1 MRFMS
6 PHHSAAQYNETL
18 NPRVRQW
25 ILTLLVPL
33 GGMFSYASDDIVSDA
48 LLQALFDFDDPD
60 IELSKAELYS
70 LLRKEYRKCSNISA
84 RLPDVLQSN
93 VAQLAKLVDLD
104 SVERCILEFAIALS
118 MDARLTDAADL
129 LGDLNTAKMFYS
141 LTKLLNCPE
150 NEIRTAL
157 SRDGALMRTGIFN
170 LGNFDDGFLTHKL
183 RVLSVSFADTLYCGA
198 VSPQA
203 LLRDEIRK
211 SAPAQLKLK
220 DYPSLSEHLDIL
232 LPYLAHSVQQR
243 STGVNILLHGQPGTG
258 KTELARLLAKLN
270 HCQLYEVASED
281 SDGDSVTSQYRL
293 NAYRAAQHFFA
304 SNDSMLVFDEVED
317 VFSEDANPF
326 IQKTALASKNKAWI
340 NLMLEHNSIP
350 TIWISNS
357 INRMDPAFVR
367 RFDFVIEVP
376 LPSQEQRIKL
386 LKRYSKGLLDK
397 KSLQGMAEQE
407 YLSPAVIKRAAH
419 VVTSIAA
426 KLENPAQAMQLLI
439 DSTLKSQGYSTV
451 QPAKK
456 QATAQLY
463 DPAFI
468 SADVDL
474 AALTDGLTAH
484 PSARLCLY
492 GPPGTGKTAY
502 GHWLAKQLGKPLLL
516 KRASDLLGAYVG
528 ENEQNI
534 AKAFKQAEEK
544 QAVLM
549 IDEVDSFLSDRRG
562 AQRSWEVS
570 MVNEMLTQMESFSG
584 IFIASTNLM
593 DGLDQAALRRFD
605 LKAKFD
611 FLSIEQV
618 WKLFIRHCKQLDLPH
633 RKKALPQQ
641 LAALEYLTP
650 GDFAA
655 VARMSRFNPLQSAE
669 AFIQSLA
676 SEISH
681 KEQNKKLK
689 FGF

>member
-1 MRFMS
+1 MRFLS

-60 IELSKAELYS
+60 IELSKAELHS
-70 LLRKEYRKCSNISA
+70 LLRKEYRKCSNIPA

-93 VAQLAKLVDLD
+93 IAQLAKLVDLD

-258 KTELARLLAKLN
+258 KTELARLLAQLN

-317 VFSEDANPF
+317 IFSEDANPF
-326 IQKTALASKNKAWI
+326 IQKTALASKNKAWF

-376 LPSQEQRIKL
+376 LPSKEQRVKL

-397 KSLQGMAEQE
+397 KTVQGLADQEQ
-407 YLSPAVIKRAAH
+407 LSPAVIERAAH
-419 VVTSIAA
+419 VVTSIAE

-439 DSTLKSQGYSTV
+439 DSTLKSQGYST
-451 QPAKK
+451 
-456 QATAQLY
+456 AQ
-463 DPAFI
+463 
-468 SADVDL
+468 
-474 AALTDGLTAH
+474 
-484 PSARLCLY
+484 
-492 GPPGTGKTAY
+492 
-502 GHWLAKQLGKPLLL
+502 
-516 KRASDLLGAYVG
+516 
-528 ENEQNI
+528 
-534 AKAFKQAEEK
+534 
-544 QAVLM
+544 M
-549 IDEVDSFLSDRRG
+549 
-562 AQRSWEVS
+562 
-570 MVNEMLTQMESFSG
+570 
-584 IFIASTNLM
+584 
-593 DGLDQAALRRFD
+593 
-605 LKAKFD
+605 
-611 FLSIEQV
+611 
-618 WKLFIRHCKQLDLPH
+618 
-633 RKKALPQQ
+633 
-641 LAALEYLTP
+641 
-650 GDFAA
+650 
-655 VARMSRFNPLQSAE
+655 
-669 AFIQSLA
+669 
-676 SEISH
+676 
-681 KEQNKKLK
+681 
-689 FGF
+689 